1 MPSLTTSQKVI
12 FLSEINERK
21 NILFGKFDDNKD
33 LKKKKLEAWEEI
45 QKM

>member
-1 MPSLTTSQKVI
+1 MALTTSHKTI
-12 FLSEINERK
+12 LLSEMNVRK

-33 LKKKKLEAWEEI
+33 GKKRKLEAWEEI